1 MILQLIDILE
11 SFFFKPSDFKFTAGI
26 FLFVV
31 LYIFLKEDLFLI
43 AWGLS
48 TLDVLRNNWRA
59 RRDSNSQHHPKC

>member
-1 MILQLIDILE
+1 MILLLIEIFE
-11 SFFFKPSDFKFTAGI
+11 NFFFGPSDFKFTAGI

-43 AWGLS
+43 GWGLS
-48 TLDVLRNNWRA
+48 TLAVFRDSWRA